1 MKLLDGLI
9 NRWPNLSFWS
19 ITLAANKDEKDCI
32 GALTEE
38 STSSIDEE
46 ASTAGQGRGAGS
58 LDQSGDSV
66 GGEKWRD
73 LKCPLKVESLGFAD
87 TVHWMW
93 DMRYKEESKL
103 APRFSFEQLNE
114 KYYLPLTE
122 MEDTGER
129 AGWQREQT
137 ICSGHIK
144 FKLRN
149 SIQLGI
155 SSR

>member
-9 NRWPNLSFWS
+9 NRWRNLSFWS
-19 ITLAANKDEKDCI
+19 ITLAANKDEKDRI
-32 GALTEE
+32 RGTHRREY
-38 STSSIDEE
+38 SVDEE
-46 ASTAGQGRGAGS
+46 ASTAGQGGGAGS
-58 LDQSGDSV
+58 LDQSGNSV

-73 LKCPLKVESLGFAD
+73 LKCPLKVESVGFAD

-93 DMRYKEESKL
+93 DMRHKEESKL
-103 APRFSFEQLNE
+103 APRFSFERLNE
-114 KYYLPLTE
+114 KYYLPLTD

-137 ICSGHIK
+137 FCSGHIK

-149 SIQLGI
+149 SIQLGM